1 MKLIDRNGRLFGKV
15 SVIDLIVVAVVLVLA
30 VALNMKNNHLSH
42 TSTSVTND
50 PITYQ
55 VLVSG
60 SRNYVADA
68 IREGD
73 LMFDQDRSSGGT
85 LGKILSIEVLP
96 GSKMAELN
104 DGTVEVIPAED
115 CVNLLLTVQGEGI
128 VSDGRVL
135 LNRIYDL
142 GVNSARNF
150 YTKYAQFTGTVTGIQ
165 VP

>member
-1 MKLIDRNGRLFGKV
+1 MKIMDHNGRLFGKV
-15 SVIDLIVVAVVLVLA
+15 SIIDVLVVAVVLVLA
-30 VALNMKNNHLSH
+30 VALNVKNNHLSH
-42 TSTSVTND
+42 TSTSVTNL

-55 VLVSG
+55 VQVSG
-60 SRNYVADA
+60 VRGYVADA

-150 YTKYAQFTGTVTGIQ
+150 YTKYAQFTGTVTDIQ
-165 VP
+165 LP

>member
-60 SRNYVADA
+60 LRNYAADA
-68 IREGD
+68 VREGD

-150 YTKYAQFTGTVTGIQ
+150 YTKYAQFTGTVTDIQ
-165 VP
+165 LP

>member
-68 IREGD
+68 VREGD

-150 YTKYAQFTGTVTGIQ
+150 YTKYAQFTGTVTDIQ
-165 VP
+165 LP